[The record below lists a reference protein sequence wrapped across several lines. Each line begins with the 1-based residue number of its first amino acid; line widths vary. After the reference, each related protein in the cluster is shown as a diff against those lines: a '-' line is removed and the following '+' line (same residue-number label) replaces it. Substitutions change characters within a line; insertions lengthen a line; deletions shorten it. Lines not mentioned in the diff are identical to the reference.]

1 MFLKRLFNFIPK
13 SEFSKALG
21 LFNTGQY
28 RKALRKFEELRAVS
42 QRHSDVDRSTLD
54 LYTCEAHVALS
65 KEYAS
70 VGNIDDAIRA
80 MQQAVEIKPMFA
92 DLHYMLGRFCAQKKR
107 FEEAEKAFRESLDV
121 NNKFFRARVHLAWVL
136 YRRNDAQDAAAE
148 LTASKL
154 SCPNFY
160 RESLDDLI
168 HLLRADDTAD
178 ACERLFGELLEERPS
193 SAQIS
198 KELAI
203 EAIQNGDNDE
213 AVREL
218 KKSIALKPDYPDL
231 HNYLGIAYGNAG
243 MVDDAVQE
251 FEIALKINPHYLKA
265 RLNLAL
271 LYYENDRYDEAQGQ
285 LDQVLATQ
293 PDNQLANNLLV
304 ELRALADGN
313 Q

>member
-21 LFNTGQY
+21 WFNTGQY

-42 QRHSDVDRSTLD
+42 EQHEDVDSATLD
-54 LYTCEAHVALS
+54 LYTCEAHVALG
-65 KEYAS
+65 KEYAD
-70 VGNIDDAIRA
+70 VRNYDAAIEELKV
-80 MQQAVEIKPMFA
+80 AVQIKPTFA
-92 DLHYMLGRFCAQKKR
+92 DLHYMLGKFLAEVQRYH
-107 FEEAEKAFRESLDV
+107 EAEQAFRAALDV
-121 NNKFFRARVHLAWVL
+121 NNKFFRARVHLAFVL
-136 YRRNDAQDAAAE
+136 HETGDRTDAAAE

-160 RESLDDLI
+160 RDSLDDLI
-168 HLLRADDTAD
+168 HFLRASEPNPECD
-178 ACERLFGELLEERPS
+178 RLFRELLEERPS

-203 EAIQNGDNDE
+203 EAIQNGDNHE
-213 AVREL
+213 AIREL
-218 KKSIALKPDYPDL
+218 KKAIGLQPDYPDL
-231 HNYLGIAYGNAG
+231 HNFLGIAYGNAG

-251 FEIALKINPHYLKA
+251 FETSLKINPYYLKA

-271 LYYENDRYDEAQGQ
+271 LYYENDRFDEAQGQ
-285 LDQVLATQ
+285 IDEVLAIQ
-293 PDNQLANNLLV
+293 PDNQLANNLLS

-313 Q
+313 